1 MTKSKHTPGPWMAA
15 SKASSIVGLPVVAKT
30 GRSIASV
37 TFFNL
42 GERFDHHEQESYA
55 NARLIAAAPG
65 MLAALKEAADFM
77 SDIARDHHPNWRP
90 EMCDPDS
97 VLGKVYAAIAR
108 AEGRSEGGQ
117 DV

>member
-1 MTKSKHTPGPWMAA
+1 MTESKHTPGSWMAA

-55 NARLIAAAPG
+55 NARLIAAAPD
-65 MLAALKEAADFM
+65 MLAALKL
-77 SDIARDHHPNWRP
+77 ARD
-90 EMCDPDS
+90 EMGANAARDAVD
-97 VLGKVYAAIAR
+97 AAISR
-108 AEGRSEGGQ
+108 AEGRSEGEKA
-117 DV
+117 